1 MGIFDW
7 LKRRSQKDLHAD
19 VPLGPANIDWPAF
32 EVALTAALEAEVVQF
47 AAAHTGDTFYG
58 LALDCN
64 AYYADILLCAN
75 TNKSLD
81 EAVVSDTQ
89 ADHSPDAIAHLRGE
103 LRWSFGDWQYQGF
116 NLDSAPW
123 QRAMDARLAAL
134 AGLPTAEDV
143 EQFLVSCCRAL
154 IAVERGA
161 AILKLNRTPDFQVAC
176 IDHDENFEQG
186 QARLD
191 AVRRGL

>member
-1 MGIFDW
+1 
-7 LKRRSQKDLHAD
+7 LKLKLFSLLPR
-19 VPLGPANIDWPAF
+19 
-32 EVALTAALEAEVVQF
+32 
-47 AAAHTGDTFYG
+47 TGDTFYG

-75 TNKSLD
+75 ANESLND
-81 EAVVSDTQ
+81 AVVSYSQ
-89 ADHSPDAIAHLRGE
+89 AEDSPDAIAQLRSG
-103 LRWSFGDWQYQGF
+103 LRWSFGDWQHQGF

-123 QRAMDARLAAL
+123 QRAMDVRLAAL
-134 AGLPTAEDV
+134 AELPTAEDV

-161 AILKLNRTPDFQVAC
+161 AILKLSRTPDFQVAC

-191 AVRRGL
+191 AVRREL